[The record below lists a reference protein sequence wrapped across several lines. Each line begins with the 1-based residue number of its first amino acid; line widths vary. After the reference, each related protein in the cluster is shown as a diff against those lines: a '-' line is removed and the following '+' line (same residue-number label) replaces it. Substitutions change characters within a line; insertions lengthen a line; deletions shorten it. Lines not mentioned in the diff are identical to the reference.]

1 MNAET
6 PPSSHIPT
14 EGERQYTTSVV
25 LITQDAPRRIL
36 LTFHEALGIWV
47 PPGGHQEA
55 GENPVDTG
63 IREVLEETGIDIAEY
78 MPKPTQLNGDIIALP
93 LPQYFFEERIGE
105 SGSSPAHYHLDF
117 VYIVFIPFQEPRP
130 HSKKPNQT
138 QWFTIDE
145 AKGILLFDNVRHI
158 IEFLV

>member
-1 MNAET
+1 MNVET

-14 EGERQYTTSVV
+14 EGERQNTTSVV

-36 LTFHEALGIWV
+36 LTFHEALGRWV

-55 GENPVDTG
+55 GENPIDTG
-63 IREVLEETGIDIAEY
+63 EREVLEETGIDIKKY
-78 MPKPTQLNGDIIALP
+78 IPNQNPLNGNTVAIP
-93 LPQYFFEERIGE
+93 LPQYFFEERIE
-105 SGSSPAHYHLDF
+105 ASGTSPMHYHLDF

-130 HSKKPNQT
+130 HSKKPHQT

-145 AKGILLFDNVRHI
+145 VTGIPLFDNVKHI
-158 IEFLV
+158 IESLR